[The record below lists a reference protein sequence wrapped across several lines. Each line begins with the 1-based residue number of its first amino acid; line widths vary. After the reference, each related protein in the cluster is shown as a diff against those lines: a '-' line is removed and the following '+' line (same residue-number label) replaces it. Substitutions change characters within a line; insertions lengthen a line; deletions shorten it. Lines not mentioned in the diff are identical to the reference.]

1 MIIEHNR
8 SARVSKYFLLYML
21 ISFLGWLW
29 ETLYM
34 YFLTGQ
40 YHDRGFLTLPFCP
53 IYATVLLS
61 CYFLLGSI
69 REGRGILRR
78 VESTGA
84 RALIYLCLSF
94 VLPTLAEIAV
104 GAFFY
109 NSFGIR
115 LWDYSHMDYNT
126 AGHIALEISTLWCI
140 AIFVFMNKVF
150 PSIKRLVFRI
160 PDRVSNVLAVIIGSA
175 VVVDVTIILYK
186 MADADII

>member
-69 REGRGILRR
+69 DEGRGILRR

-94 VLPTLAEIAV
+94 VLPTLAEIFV

-109 NSFGIR
+109 ELLGIR
-115 LWDYSHMDYNT
+115 LWDYSNMDYNT
-126 AGHIALEISTLWCI
+126 GGYVALEISTFWCI
-140 AIFVFMNKVF
+140 AIFLFMNKVF
-150 PSIKRLVFRI
+150 PYIKRLVFRI
-160 PDRVSNVLAVIIGSA
+160 PDRVSTVLSVMTAFAVMVDIVVIIFKMSSA
-175 VVVDVTIILYK
+175 GVF
-186 MADADII
+186 